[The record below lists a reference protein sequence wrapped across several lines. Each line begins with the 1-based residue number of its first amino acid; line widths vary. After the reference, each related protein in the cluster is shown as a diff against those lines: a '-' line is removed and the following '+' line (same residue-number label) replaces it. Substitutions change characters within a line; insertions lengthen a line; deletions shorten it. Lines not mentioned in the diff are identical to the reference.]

1 MAAIEQ
7 VLVVGGGIGGLA
19 ATIQLRK
26 QGVAVDLVEL
36 NPKWDVY
43 GVGIIQPGNAI
54 RALDQLGLADQAI
67 AAGFAMDGDR
77 FSLADGTILADNE
90 HPRAAGPNYPSLNGI
105 TRTKLHDILTAAVR
119 ASGAGLRLGTTITT
133 LEQDD
138 DGVDVTFTDGTSGRY
153 DLVIGADGIN
163 SMVRAMVFPDA
174 PEPEYTGQVVWR
186 YNLPRP
192 AEVDRLWMF
201 ASRSRKAGLVPLA
214 PDLMYLLM
222 IESLGMEETVA
233 LGRDDSLRLPE
244 DELADILRERLGEFG
259 GLVGELRDQIT
270 DSSQVVYRPVYA
282 LLVDRP
288 WFRGRVA
295 LLGDAAHA
303 TSPHVGQGAAM
314 ALEDAIVL
322 AEETTRAEPGD
333 LGGALERWMDRRYDR
348 VKTICDISR
357 QIGAWEV
364 EGNLDADFIGLTVQ
378 SVITTAAPI

>member
-1 MAAIEQ
+1 MAALEK

-26 QGVAVDLVEL
+26 QGVEVDLVEL

-54 RALDQLGLADQAI
+54 RALDQLGVADQAI

-77 FSLADGTILADNE
+77 FSLADGTVLADNE
-90 HPRAAGPNYPSLNGI
+90 HPRAAGPRYPSLNGI
-105 TRTKLHDILTAAVR
+105 TRTRLHEILTTAVR
-119 ASGAGLRLGTTITT
+119 ASGATLHLGVTFSAI
-133 LEQDD
+133 EQDD

-153 DLVIGADGIN
+153 DLVIGADGI
-163 SMVRAMVFPDA
+163 SSAVRTAVFPDA

-222 IESLGMEETVA
+222 IESLGVDEDVR
-233 LGRDDSLRLPE
+233 LGDDASLRLPE
-244 DELADILRERLGEFG
+244 DRLAEILRERLAEFG
-259 GLVGELRDQIT
+259 GAIAQVRDQIT
-270 DSSQVVYRPVYA
+270 DASQVVYRPVYA
-282 LLVDRP
+282 VLVDRP
-288 WFRGRVA
+288 WYRGRVV

-322 AEETTRAEPGD
+322 SQETTTAAPGD
-333 LGGALERWMDRRYDR
+333 LLGALERWMDRRYDR

-364 EGNLDADFIGLTVQ
+364 EGNLEGDFVGLTVQ

>member
-1 MAAIEQ
+1 MAALEK

-26 QGVAVDLVEL
+26 QGVEVDLVEL

-54 RALDQLGLADQAI
+54 RALDQLGVADQAI

-77 FSLADGTILADNE
+77 FSLADGTVLADNE
-90 HPRAAGPNYPSLNGI
+90 HPRAAGPRYPSLNGI
-105 TRTKLHDILTAAVR
+105 TRTRLHEILTTAVR
-119 ASGAGLRLGTTITT
+119 ASGATLHLGVTFSAI
-133 LEQDD
+133 EQDD

-153 DLVIGADGIN
+153 DLVIGADGI
-163 SMVRAMVFPDA
+163 SSAVRSAVFPDA

-222 IESLGMEETVA
+222 IESLGVDEDVHR
-233 LGRDDSLRLPE
+233 GDDASLRLPE
-244 DELADILRERLGEFG
+244 DRLAEILRERLAEFG
-259 GLVGELRDQIT
+259 GAIAQVRDQIT
-270 DSSQVVYRPVYA
+270 DASQVVYRPVYA
-282 LLVDRP
+282 VLVDRP
-288 WFRGRVA
+288 WYRGRVV

-322 AEETTRAEPGD
+322 SEETTTAAPGD
-333 LGGALERWMDRRYDR
+333 LLGALERWMDRRYDR

-364 EGNLDADFIGLTVQ
+364 EGNLEGDFVGLTVQ